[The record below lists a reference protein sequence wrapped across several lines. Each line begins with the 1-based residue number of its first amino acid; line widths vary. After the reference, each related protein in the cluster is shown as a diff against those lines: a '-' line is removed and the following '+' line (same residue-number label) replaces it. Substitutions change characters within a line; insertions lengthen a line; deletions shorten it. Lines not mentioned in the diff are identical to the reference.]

1 MEMKMKNKDDEN
13 DLLIAKVWDK
23 KKICDTRN
31 KITYTDFLNEK
42 EQAIIS
48 RNMDLGNAFFYGGN
62 ENADR
67 KILVFYPEKIDE
79 ELARK
84 SLNSVLSVLRIELP
98 NEMKGEYEHRNYLSA
113 LIKIGIERSKIGDIL
128 VDNDGADIII
138 FNANKEFVK
147 QALMELTRFK
157 KSRFEEVDIENVRN
171 KIDNFEDMTIIVAS
185 MRIDN
190 IVSEIARCSR
200 SGADEYI
207 TDERILVNYE
217 TVLKSSKLVENGDV
231 VTIRGKGKFIIDG
244 LVRNT
249 RNDRYV
255 LKVRKYA

>member
-1 MEMKMKNKDDEN
+1 M
-13 DLLIAKVWDK
+13 
-23 KKICDTRN
+23 
-31 KITYTDFLNEK
+31 
-42 EQAIIS
+42 
-48 RNMDLGNAFFYGGN
+48 
-62 ENADR
+62 
-67 KILVFYPEKIDE
+67 
-79 ELARK
+79 
-84 SLNSVLSVLRIELP
+84 NSVLSVLRIELP

-113 LIKIGIERSKIGDIL
+113 LIKIGIERSRIGDIL

-138 FNANKEFVK
+138 FNANKEFIK

-157 KSRFEEVDIENVRN
+157 KSRFEEIDIENVRN

-190 IVSEIARCSR
+190 IVSELARCSR

-207 TDERILVNYE
+207 IDERVLVNYK
-217 TVLKSSKLVENGDV
+217 TVLKGSKLVENNDV

>member
-1 MEMKMKNKDDEN
+1 MKNKDDEN

-23 KKICDTRN
+23 KKFCDTRN

-48 RNMDLGNAFFYGGN
+48 RNMNLGNAFFYGGN

>member
-1 MEMKMKNKDDEN
+1 MKNKDDEN

-23 KKICDTRN
+23 KKFCDTRN

-48 RNMDLGNAFFYGGN
+48 RNMNLGNAFFYGGN
-62 ENADR
+62 ENSDR

-79 ELARK
+79 EIARK
-84 SLNSVLSVLRIELP
+84 SLNSVLSVLRIVLP

-190 IVSEIARCSR
+190 IVSELARCSR

-207 TDERILVNYE
+207 TDERVLVNYE
-217 TVLKSSKLVENGDV
+217 TVLKGSKIVENGDV

>member
-1 MEMKMKNKDDEN
+1 MKNKDDEN

-23 KKICDTRN
+23 KKFCDTRN

-48 RNMDLGNAFFYGGN
+48 RNMNLGNAFFYGGN

-67 KILVFYPEKIDE
+67 KILVFCPGKIDE

-84 SLNSVLSVLRIELP
+84 SLNSVLSVLRIVLP

-185 MRIDN
+185 MRTDN
-190 IVSEIARCSR
+190 IVSELARCSR

-207 TDERILVNYE
+207 TDERVLVNYE
-217 TVLKSSKLVENGDV
+217 TVLKGSKLVENGDV